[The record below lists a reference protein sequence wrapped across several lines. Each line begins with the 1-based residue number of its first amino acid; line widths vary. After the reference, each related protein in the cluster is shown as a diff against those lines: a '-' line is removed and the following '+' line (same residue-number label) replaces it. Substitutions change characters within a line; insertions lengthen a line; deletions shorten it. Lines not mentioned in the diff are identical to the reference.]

1 MSAPGGGAKL
11 GYESLTEDT
20 VMGVPGI
27 ASNQ

>member
-1 MSAPGGGAKL
+1 MSAPGGAKL